1 MKTVALYL
9 PEHGQNM
16 YTHGALRAI
25 MRHYGVEEAPIET
38 ADAVWFSCCD
48 PDNIVDLV
56 RIRKIAGERPLIM
69 GGFEGYAGVPYLA
82 WADAVVVGEGATFIR
97 EWGRNPKEAINLP
110 CVLTMDNLENG
121 EIVKPDYEVPYSLMP
136 IVRLPGGNRFYY
148 LSGRGCRGKCRF
160 CMTSWTQPYTN
171 CPEKRIMS
179 VIRYVESRNGKL
191 TLISNDSF
199 NVKKSHVVNAQS
211 VRVVDY
217 LKEPERYKSS
227 MLHFGIEFWDEKS
240 RARNGKPISDNQI
253 SELLKV
259 TKEQR
264 QKIEL
269 FFIVGAAGN
278 DNVTRW
284 TLDSVRDFAESV
296 IPVSVDKNPHVHVKL
311 TYLDPCPHTPMSG
324 DKVDPEYCSPREV
337 FKIFNG
343 KNKRFRVFPTRSAG
357 RSAWR
362 TVFHR
367 CTPGEAIRLGPEPKG
382 TNRPDAFEKFREHLA
397 AVGLEHKLE
406 GRGVNEDVIKVRI
419 R

>member
-1 MKTVALYL
+1 
-9 PEHGQNM
+9 M
-16 YTHGALRAI
+16 YTSGALRAM
-25 MRHYGVEEAPIET
+25 MRHYGVEEASLET
-38 ADAVWFSCCD
+38 ADAIWFSCCD
-48 PDNIVDLV
+48 PDGVADLV
-56 RIRKIAGERPLIM
+56 KVRKVAGERPLIM

-82 WADAVVVGEGATFIR
+82 WADAVVVGEGTAFIR
-97 EWGRNPKEAINLP
+97 AGGTDPRAAMELP
-110 CVLTMDNLENG
+110 CVLTMERFENG
-121 EIVKPDYEVPYSLMP
+121 ETIEPCCEVPYSIMP
-136 IVRLPGGNRFYY
+136 IVKVLGRNRFYY

-160 CMTSWTQPYTN
+160 CMTSWTQPNTN
-171 CPEKRIMS
+171 CPEAKILT
-179 VIRYVESRNGKL
+179 VLRYVEKQRGKL
-191 TLISNDSF
+191 TLITNDSF
-199 NVKKSHVVNAQS
+199 HVKRSRVVNAQS
-211 VRVVDY
+211 VRVVDF

-227 MLHFGIEFWDEKS
+227 ILHFGIEFWDEGS
-240 RARNGKPISDNQI
+240 RARSGKPIPDDHI
-253 SELLKV
+253 RDLLKV
-259 TKEQR
+259 TAEQR
-264 QKIEL
+264 QQCEL
-269 FFIVGAAGN
+269 FFIVGAPG
-278 DNVTRW
+278 DDHVTRW
-284 TLDSVRDFAESV
+284 TLDSVRNFAERV
-296 IPVSVDKNPHVHVKL
+296 IPVSAEKSPRVHVKL

-324 DKVDPEYCSPREV
+324 DKVDPEYCPPREV